1 MLASAFYWLQR
12 AVNPPLFAI
21 DFARGEPRIVKGLV
35 PAAWLA
41 DCAVLAAQ
49 FGIHRGRVDGVR
61 TWRGVELRFSPD
73 LPAASH
79 QRFRNTFGVHR
90 AGKF

>member
-1 MLASAFYWLQR
+1 MLASAFHWLR
-12 AVNPPLFAI
+12 RLANPPLFVVTI
-21 DFARGEPRIVKGLV
+21 TGGVARVTKGQAPPLWIGEITSIAG
-35 PAAWLA
+35 
-41 DCAVLAAQ
+41 D
-49 FGIHRGRVDGVR
+49 FGIHCGRIDGVR

-90 AGKF
+90 VGKH